1 MRRRG
6 RRQRDAPEDRK
17 VRPGG
22 GSRVR
27 APTMIEN
34 KKKTPKE
41 WIAERK
47 WREFL
52 GAIPADGKTHNYIVP
67 HPNDLMTIRV
77 TATQIKSD
85 ERWYG
90 VEIDL
95 IRKMAKIIVNPKI
108 DGRRKPKKI

>member
-1 MRRRG
+1 MPPGAGG
-6 RRQRDAPEDRK
+6 RRDAREDRK
-17 VRPGG
+17 ARSGG
-22 GSRVR
+22 GSRML

-52 GAIPADGKTHNYIVP
+52 GAIPADGKPHNYTVP

-77 TATQIKSD
+77 TAAQIKTS
-85 ERWYG
+85 ERWYK
-90 VEIDL
+90 VEVDL
-95 IRKMAKIIVNPKI
+95 ARRKAKIQVNPTK
-108 DGRRKPKKI
+108 DD

>member
-1 MRRRG
+1 
-6 RRQRDAPEDRK
+6 
-17 VRPGG
+17 
-22 GSRVR
+22 
-27 APTMIEN
+27 MIEN

-52 GAIPADGKTHNYIVP
+52 GAIPADGKPHTYTVP

-77 TATQIKSD
+77 TAAQVKTDTRGYK
-85 ERWYG
+85 

-95 IRKMAKIIVNPKI
+95 ARRKAKILVKNGA
-108 DGRRKPKKI
+108 D

>member
-1 MRRRG
+1 M
-6 RRQRDAPEDRK
+6 
-17 VRPGG
+17 
-22 GSRVR
+22 R

-52 GAIPADGKTHNYIVP
+52 GAIPADGKPHNYTVP

-77 TATQIKSD
+77 TAAQIKSD
-85 ERWYG
+85 ERWYK
-90 VEIDL
+90 VEADL
-95 IRKMAKIIVNPKI
+95 VRRKAKITVNPNGN
-108 DGRRKPKKI
+108 D

>member
-1 MRRRG
+1 M
-6 RRQRDAPEDRK
+6 AE
-17 VRPGG
+17 
-22 GSRVR
+22 
-27 APTMIEN
+27 

-52 GAIPADGKTHNYIVP
+52 GAIPADGKTHTYTVP

-77 TATQIKSD
+77 TAAQIKS
-85 ERWYG
+85 ESRWYK

-95 IRKMAKIIVNPKI
+95 VRCRARIVVRDENDI
-108 DGRRKPKKI
+108 QN